1 MLTLYQE
8 DERSIAN
15 KLAAEERRGE
25 EPDSPEV
32 AQLKRDPT
40 LPVSLVEDIKKITII
55 NDFYRLSCTAM
66 SPPRA
71 PRSILSSR
79 PRSKRS

>member
-25 EPDSPEV
+25 EPESPEV

-40 LPVSLVEDIKKITII
+40 LPVSLVEDI
-55 NDFYRLSCTAM
+55 NENNNY
-66 SPPRA
+66 
-71 PRSILSSR
+71 
-79 PRSKRS
+79 